1 MHTLKYPIFILIG
14 SSSYGVLS
22 SIVKLAVNDG
32 YRVSDIMLSQYAM
45 GIALLLCFF
54 LFTKKKKLSFR
65 MALQLLAVGTLL
77 GLTGITYNLSI
88 AEIPASFAVVLLFQ
102 FTWMGVAIEA
112 VSLKRLPSRMKLISV
127 LLLWAGTFFA
137 GGLVSMQVSIT
148 ENLEGI
154 GFGLAAALFFA
165 LYLFFSGKAAKGV
178 PPIERSL
185 IITGG
190 GLLVIL
196 AVFLP
201 SINSSG
207 GLPSGIYTYSLP
219 LALCGIIFPV
229 VFLALG
235 SPHVESGIATIISAA
250 ELPASMAAAM
260 LIVGEPL
267 TLWQTAG
274 VIIILAGITVPCLP
288 SSKRKSKGKRQPK
301 QAA

>member
-1 MHTLKYPIFILIG
+1 MHTLKYPLFILIG
-14 SSSYGVLS
+14 SSSYGILS

-32 YRVSDIMLSQYAM
+32 YRVPDIMLSQYAM

-54 LFTKKKKLSFR
+54 FFTGKQKLSLR
-65 MALQLLAVGTLL
+65 MILQLLAVGTLL

-112 VSLKRLPSRMKLISV
+112 ISLKKLPSRAKLISV
-127 LLLWAGTFFA
+127 LLLWAGTFLA
-137 GGLVSMQVSIT
+137 GGLIT
-148 ENLEGI
+148 KQTGITGNPAGI
-154 GFGLAAALFFA
+154 GYGLAAALFFA
-165 LYLFFSGKAAKGV
+165 LYLFFSGKAAKGI
-178 PPIERSL
+178 PTIERSL

-201 SINSSG
+201 GFISAG
-207 GLPSGIYTYSLP
+207 GVPSGIFAYSLP

-267 TLWQTAG
+267 TLWQAAG
-274 VIIILAGITVPCLP
+274 VIVILAGIAIPCLP
-288 SSKRKSKGKRQPK
+288 SAKKGIGKRQPK